1 MSTRRPPYTGKE
13 RKLVLAFDVGTTYSG
28 ISYTV
33 LDPGTE
39 PKIYPVTRFPGR
51 AGAGGDAKVPTV
63 IYYAEDGTICAI
75 GAQTER
81 EGLDALAQESSWIK
95 AEWFKLHLRPKTCSS
110 SSVSDDIPPLPLS
123 KTPVDVFADFLRYM
137 KQCAKA
143 YIEETHLVDGSDFW
157 KSEKE
162 EYIISHP
169 NAWEGAQQTL
179 MRNAAIQAGLVSDTA
194 SDRRRIQFVTEGEAS
209 LNFCLDRGLT
219 NDSIRRGEG
228 VTIVDAGGGTIDIST
243 YARNPSN
250 ENEYKEI
257 AAAQSYFK
265 GSVFVTRAAAK
276 FLDSSQFYD
285 DVAFMTEKFDKS
297 TKLLFRDPKD
307 PQYIK
312 FGNVRD
318 KDLSRGIKW
327 GQLKLEGFAYSFHVV
342 AQFFEP
348 SIQCIV
354 DGVVEQ
360 DRLSTQP
367 VKTVFV
373 VGGFAASDYLFS
385 QLEKILRLLGFNV
398 YRPDPHLNKAVPD
411 GSIAGY
417 LRPSVR
423 TRVSRF
429 TYGVRCSRALD
440 FSDEEHARR
449 VSSAN
454 LSLRGRLVIPG
465 IFSNIL
471 DKHTQVSESQEFR
484 ETYCEV
490 AAGKEDLNGHKL
502 TPILCYRG
510 SLSSPRFLDE
520 DSENFHKMFTIHAD
534 TSDLIKQAQECQG
547 PFGSY
552 YMLTFD
558 FVILFGLTEL
568 KVQLAWTE
576 DGVEKRTPAEVMF
589 DTEIEYKD

>member
-1 MSTRRPPYTGKE
+1 MDVRFLVHKMSTRRAPYAGKE

-33 LDPGTE
+33 LDPGIE

-51 AGAGGDAKVPTV
+51 ARAGGDAKVPTV
-63 IYYAEDGTICAI
+63 IYYAEDGTTRAI
-75 GAQTER
+75 GAETER
-81 EGLDALAQESSWIK
+81 EGLDALAEESSWVK

-137 KQCAKA
+137 KQCAKT
-143 YIEETHLVDGSDFW
+143 YIEETHLIDGSDFW
-157 KSEKE
+157 KSGKE

-179 MRNAAIQAGLVSDTA
+179 MRNAAIRAGLVSDTA

-209 LNFCLDRGLT
+209 LNFCLDKGLT
-219 NDSIRRGEG
+219 DDSIRRGEG
-228 VTIVDAGGGTIDIST
+228 ITIVDAGGGTIDIST

-250 ENEYKEI
+250 EDEFEEI

-276 FLDSSQFYD
+276 FLDNHLSGSQFYD
-285 DVAFMTEKFDKS
+285 DMPFMTEKFDKS

-318 KDLSRGIKW
+318 KDLSRGITR
-327 GQLKLEGFAYSFHVV
+327 GQLKLEGHVV

-360 DRLSTQP
+360 DRLSTQS
-367 VKTVFV
+367 VKTVFL

-385 QLEKILRLLGFNV
+385 QLEKMLQPLGFNV

-423 TRVSRF
+423 TRVSKF
-429 TYGVRCSRALD
+429 TYGVQCSRVLN

-449 VSSAN
+449 APSATMN
-454 LSLRGRLVIPG
+454 LSGRSIIP
-465 IFSNIL
+465 
-471 DKHTQVSESQEFR
+471 ESQEFR
-484 ETYCEV
+484 RTYREV
-490 AAGKEDLNGHKL
+490 AVKRQDLSAHKL
-502 TPILCYRG
+502 TPISCYRG
-510 SLSSPRFLDE
+510 GLSSPLFLDE
-520 DSENFHKMFTIHAD
+520 DPENFHKIFTIHAD
-534 TSDLIKQAQECQG
+534 TSGLIKQAQECQG

-552 YMLTFD
+552 YMLFYD
-558 FVILFGLTEL
+558 LVILFGFTEF
-568 KVQLAWTE
+568 KVQLAWKE
-576 DGVEKRTPAEVMF
+576 DGVEKRTPVEAMF